1 MYHNKGISL
10 AGDNLTFRE
19 ANEIFERETGMP
31 IPVTYGWLAS
41 VMLFFVADVRLMF
54 EWFSEKGFGANV
66 EGLRAMDMVLRDFRM
81 WVRGSKFAK
90 KAT

>member
-66 EGLRAMDMVLRDFRM
+66 EGLRAMDMGLRDFRM